1 MALQSHFGGPLL
13 QQMLQEACGVARPPA
28 GEGVARG
35 QEGAGRRGSNL
46 TGQMAVTLSERRKMG
61 PIVVRA
67 RRRKLM
73 EKFVIEGGAPLSGT
87 LVPAGN
93 KNGALPILA
102 SSLLTD
108 EQVLVRNVPR
118 IRDVDAMLEILR
130 GIGVEVSW
138 RGQNEVA
145 LCAGK
150 VGSGE
155 IDREL
160 AELIRASF
168 LLAGPL
174 LARFHRAVMPPP
186 GGDVIGRRRL
196 DPHLDAFRAMG
207 AEVDCD
213 GEIVLGAPRGL
224 RPSDVF
230 MDEPSVM
237 ATENALLAAALIP
250 GTTVIGN
257 AACEPHVQDLARML
271 VKMGADIQGI
281 GSNLLTVNGSERLH
295 GCEHDVAPD
304 HIEIG
309 SFMALAGVTGGELRI
324 KDTVPDDLRMIRLVF
339 ERLGLRSELHGN
351 DVFVPGGQKLVV
363 QADVGEYKSKIQ
375 DGPWPAFPADL
386 TSIAIALA
394 TQAEGSILIHEWMFE
409 NRLIFADK
417 LILMG
422 ADIVMCD
429 PHRAIVTGPRRL
441 RGERVE
447 SPDIRAGMAMLLA
460 ALCAEGRSEIGNIR
474 QIDRGY
480 ERIDER
486 LRDLGAH
493 IERVAT
499 EPVHA

>member
-1 MALQSHFGGPLL
+1 
-13 QQMLQEACGVARPPA
+13 
-28 GEGVARG
+28 
-35 QEGAGRRGSNL
+35 
-46 TGQMAVTLSERRKMG
+46 
-61 PIVVRA
+61 
-67 RRRKLM
+67 M

-87 LVPAGN
+87 MVPAGN

-102 SSLLTD
+102 AAVLTED
-108 EQVLVRNVPR
+108 EVVVRNVPR
-118 IRDVDAMLEILR
+118 IRDVEAMLAILSA
-130 GIGVEVSW
+130 IGVRVSW
-138 RGQNEVA
+138 RGANEVV
-145 LCAGK
+145 LCAAN
-150 VGSGE
+150 VHDVHIE
-155 IDREL
+155 PEL
-160 AELIRASF
+160 AEQIRASF

-174 LARFHRAVMPPP
+174 LARFRRAVMPPP

-207 AEVDCD
+207 AKVDCAR
-213 GEIVLGAPRGL
+213 EITLEAPGGL
-224 RPSDVF
+224 RSTDVF

-237 ATENALLAAALIP
+237 ATENALLAASLTP

-281 GSNLLTVNGSERLH
+281 GSNLITVNGAKQLR

-309 SFMALAGVTGGELRI
+309 SFIALAGVTGGELRI
-324 KDTVPDDLRMIRLVF
+324 KDTVPGDLRMIRLVF
-339 ERLGLRSELHGN
+339 ERLGLRTELDGN
-351 DVFVPGGQKLVV
+351 DVLVPGEQKLVV

-386 TSIAIALA
+386 TSIAVALA
-394 TQAEGSILIHEWMFE
+394 TQAEGSILVHEWMFE
-409 NRLIFADK
+409 NRLIFTDK

-486 LRDLGAH
+486 LRELGAN
-493 IERVAT
+493 IQRVAT
-499 EPVHA
+499 EPAYS

>member
-1 MALQSHFGGPLL
+1 MAVTLAKRQFGGPI
-13 QQMLQEACGVARPPA
+13 
-28 GEGVARG
+28 
-35 QEGAGRRGSNL
+35 AGRRG
-46 TGQMAVTLSERRKMG
+46 R
-61 PIVVRA
+61 PP
-67 RRRKLM
+67 LM
-73 EKFVIEGGAPLSGT
+73 EKFVIEGGVPLSGT
-87 LVPAGN
+87 MVPAGN
-93 KNGALPILA
+93 KNAALPILA
-102 SSLLTD
+102 ASILTED
-108 EQVLVRNVPR
+108 EVVVRNVPR
-118 IRDVDAMLEILR
+118 IRDVEAMIEILR
-130 GIGVEVSW
+130 AIGVQVAW
-138 RGQNEVA
+138 RGANELA
-145 LCAGK
+145 LCAAG
-150 VGSGE
+150 VSE
-155 IDREL
+155 VTLDPEL

-207 AEVDCD
+207 AVADC
-213 GEIVLGAPRGL
+213 GREIVLSAPKGL
-224 RPSDVF
+224 RPTDVF

-237 ATENALLAAALIP
+237 ATENALMAAALTP

-281 GSNLLTVNGSERLH
+281 GSNLVTVNGAASLH

-324 KDTVPDDLRMIRLVF
+324 KDTVPGDLRMIRLIF
-339 ERLGLRSELHGN
+339 ERVGLRSELDGD
-351 DVFVPGGQKLVV
+351 DVVVPGGQRLVV

-386 TSIAIALA
+386 TSIAVALA
-394 TQAEGSILIHEWMFE
+394 TQAEGSILVHEWMFE
-409 NRLIFADK
+409 NRLIFTDK
-417 LILMG
+417 LIVMG

-441 RGERVE
+441 RGARVE

-486 LRDLGAH
+486 LRELGAR

>member
-1 MALQSHFGGPLL
+1 
-13 QQMLQEACGVARPPA
+13 
-28 GEGVARG
+28 
-35 QEGAGRRGSNL
+35 
-46 TGQMAVTLSERRKMG
+46 
-61 PIVVRA
+61 
-67 RRRKLM
+67 M
-73 EKFVIEGGAPLSGT
+73 EKFVIEGGVPLSGT
-87 LVPAGN
+87 MFPAGN

-102 SSLLTD
+102 ACVLTD
-108 EQVLVRNVPR
+108 DELLVRNVPR
-118 IRDVDAMLEILR
+118 IRDVDAMVEILVAM
-130 GIGVEVSW
+130 GVSADW
-138 RGQNEVA
+138 RGPNELA
-145 LCAGK
+145 LCARD
-150 VGSGE
+150 VRE
-155 IDREL
+155 AAIEPEL
-160 AELIRASF
+160 AESIRASF

-174 LARFHRAVMPPP
+174 LARFGHAVMPPP

-207 AEVDCD
+207 AVTNCER
-213 GEIVLGAPRGL
+213 EIVLDAPRGL

-237 ATENALLAAALIP
+237 ATENALMAAALTP

-257 AACEPHVQDLARML
+257 AASEPHVQDLARML

-281 GSNLLTVNGSERLH
+281 GSNLVTVNGVERLR
-295 GCEHDVAPD
+295 GCEHTVAPD

-324 KDTVPDDLRMIRLVF
+324 KDTVPADLRMIRLVF
-339 ERLGLRSELHGN
+339 ERVGLRSEVHDN
-351 DVFVPGGQKLVV
+351 DIVVPGGQKLVV

-386 TSIAIALA
+386 TSIAVALA
-394 TQAEGSILIHEWMFE
+394 TQAEGSILVHEWMFE

-429 PHRAIVTGPRRL
+429 PHRAIITGPRRL
-441 RGERVE
+441 RGERLE

-460 ALCAEGRSEIGNIR
+460 ALCADGRSEIGNIR

-486 LRDLGAH
+486 LRDLGAR

>member
-1 MALQSHFGGPLL
+1 
-13 QQMLQEACGVARPPA
+13 
-28 GEGVARG
+28 
-35 QEGAGRRGSNL
+35 
-46 TGQMAVTLSERRKMG
+46 
-61 PIVVRA
+61 
-67 RRRKLM
+67 M

-102 SSLLTD
+102 SSVLTED
-108 EQVLVRNVPR
+108 EVLVRNVPR
-118 IRDVDAMLEILR
+118 IRDVEAMLAILR
-130 GIGVEVSW
+130 AIGVEVSW
-138 RGQNEVA
+138 RGPNEVA
-145 LCAGK
+145 LCAAG
-150 VGSGE
+150 VHSVE
-155 IDREL
+155 VEPEL

-207 AEVDCD
+207 ARTDCNL
-213 GEIVLGAPRGL
+213 EIVLSAPSGL
-224 RPSDVF
+224 RPTDVF

-237 ATENALLAAALIP
+237 ATENALLAAALTP

-281 GSNLLTVNGSERLH
+281 GSNLLTVNGAERLH
-295 GCEHDVAPD
+295 GCEHEIAPD

-324 KDTVPDDLRMIRLVF
+324 KDVVADDLRMIRLVF
-339 ERLGLRSELHGN
+339 ERVGLRSEIQGSDL
-351 DVFVPGGQKLVV
+351 FVPGSQRLLV
-363 QADVGEYKSKIQ
+363 QADVGDYKSKIQ

-386 TSIAIALA
+386 TSIAVAMA
-394 TQAEGSILIHEWMFE
+394 TQAEGSILVHEWMFE
-409 NRLIFADK
+409 NRLIFTDK

-486 LRDLGAH
+486 LRDLGAR

>member
-1 MALQSHFGGPLL
+1 MTVTL
-13 QQMLQEACGVARPPA
+13 
-28 GEGVARG
+28 
-35 QEGAGRRGSNL
+35 AGRRSSAP
-46 TGQMAVTLSERRKMG
+46 TWPRK
-61 PIVVRA
+61 
-67 RRRKLM
+67 RRRPKLM
-73 EKFVIEGGAPLSGT
+73 EKFHIEGGVPLSGT
-87 LVPAGN
+87 MVPAGN

-102 SSLLTD
+102 SCILTSD
-108 EQVLVRNVPR
+108 EVVVRNVPR
-118 IRDVDAMLEILR
+118 IRDVEAMLQILR
-130 GIGVEVSW
+130 EIGVEVSW
-138 RGQNEVA
+138 RGANDLV
-145 LCAGK
+145 LCAAHLHE
-150 VGSGE
+150 VS

-160 AELIRASF
+160 SELIRASF

-174 LARFHRAVMPPP
+174 LARFRRAVMPPP

-207 AEVDCD
+207 AVADCN
-213 GEIVLGAPRGL
+213 GEIVLHAPRGL
-224 RPSDVF
+224 HPSDVF

-237 ATENALLAAALIP
+237 ATENALMAAALIP

-281 GSNLLTVNGSERLH
+281 GSNLVTVNGAERLR
-295 GCEHDVAPD
+295 GCEHEIAPD

-324 KDTVPDDLRMIRLVF
+324 KHTVPGDLRMIRLVF
-339 ERLGLRSELHGN
+339 ERLGLRSELDGS
-351 DVFVPGGQKLVV
+351 DLLVPGEQKLII
-363 QADVGEYKSKIQ
+363 QADVGDYKSKIQ

-386 TSIAIALA
+386 TSIAVALA
-394 TQAEGSILIHEWMFE
+394 TQAEGSILVHEWMFE
-409 NRLIFADK
+409 NRLIFTDK

-422 ADIVMCD
+422 ADIVLCD

-441 RGERVE
+441 RGERLE

-460 ALCAEGRSEIGNIR
+460 ALCAAGRSEIGNIS

-486 LRDLGAH
+486 LRELGAR

>member
-1 MALQSHFGGPLL
+1 
-13 QQMLQEACGVARPPA
+13 
-28 GEGVARG
+28 
-35 QEGAGRRGSNL
+35 
-46 TGQMAVTLSERRKMG
+46 
-61 PIVVRA
+61 
-67 RRRKLM
+67 M
-73 EKFVIEGGAPLSGT
+73 EKFVIQGGAPLSGT
-87 LVPAGN
+87 MVPAGN

-102 SSLLTD
+102 SCVLTD
-108 EQVLVRNVPR
+108 DEVIVSNVPR
-118 IRDVDAMLEILR
+118 IRDVEAMLEILR
-130 GIGVEVSW
+130 AIGVEVAW
-138 RGQNEVA
+138 KGPNELS
-145 LCAGK
+145 LCAAK
-150 VGSGE
+150 VQEVE

-160 AELIRASF
+160 AEQIRASF

-207 AEVDCD
+207 AIAEC
-213 GEIVLGAPRGL
+213 GREIVLSAPNGL
-224 RPSDVF
+224 RSTDVF

-237 ATENALLAAALIP
+237 ATENALMAAALIP

-281 GSNLLTVNGSERLH
+281 GSNLITVNGAEKLT
-295 GCEHDVAPD
+295 GCVHHVAPD

-324 KDTVPDDLRMIRLVF
+324 KDTVPADIRMIRLVF
-339 ERLGLRSELHGN
+339 ERLGLRSELQNN
-351 DVFVPGGQKLVV
+351 DVVVPGGQKLVV

-386 TSIAIALA
+386 TSIAVAMA
-394 TQAEGSILIHEWMFE
+394 TQAAGSILIHEWMFE

-486 LRDLGAH
+486 LRELGAQ